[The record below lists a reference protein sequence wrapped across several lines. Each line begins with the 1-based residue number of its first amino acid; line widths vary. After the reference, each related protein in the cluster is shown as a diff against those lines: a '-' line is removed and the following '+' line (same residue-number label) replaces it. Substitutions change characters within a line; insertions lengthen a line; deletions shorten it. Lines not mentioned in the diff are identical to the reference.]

1 MKNKGFTLVELLAVI
16 VIIGIIAA
24 ITIPKITDVIKEQQR
39 KTDIVYLESVVK
51 DVDSYF
57 AQELVTKSNSQIY
70 SALKGTA
77 TEETD
82 TNGTYIMVSVS
93 TMGIDLKDFD
103 SIDIKLYNL
112 YDELY
117 YEIYSKD
124 DSFSFCTNSKG
135 NTVEGECRTEAMW

>member
-70 SALKGTA
+70 SALKGTT

-93 TMGIDLKDFD
+93 TMNIDLKDCD
-103 SIDIKLYNL
+103 SINIKLYNDL
-112 YDELY
+112 Q
-117 YEIYSKD
+117 YEIYTKD
-124 DSFSFCTNSKG
+124 DSLSFCTNSKG
-135 NTVEGECRTEAMW
+135 NTVEGECTY